1 VKQGGIGMRVEG
13 QGMAVIKNDAVRAVN
28 KNEAPE
34 EKQPQETSGQTSG
47 KKITLD
53 ELTQA
58 INTANEAMSI
68 SSYHLE
74 FKLLDNQGD
83 YQVSVIDNETKDV
96 IKKIPPDYMVNLSKR
111 LQDVIN
117 KEMGILVDELA

>member
-1 VKQGGIGMRVEG
+1 MRVEG
-13 QGMAVIKNDAVRAVN
+13 QGMAVIKNDAVRAVS
-28 KNEAPE
+28 KDEAPE
-34 EKQPQETSGQTSG
+34 EKHPQATSGQTG
-47 KKITLD
+47 KKKVTLE